1 MSARPQP
8 EQSSA
13 GPRGDADP
21 AGCPVGLTLSKVW
34 RPSHAYV
41 PGQSPRHPVGLF
53 DRFKDARPGDPLVRL
68 AASTAWAVGQDFLRE
83 GYFWEA
89 HEVLEALWLACPPNG
104 AERLSVQA
112 AIQLANAGLKARM
125 GRLRAAARLL
135 DIARALSAEARA
147 RGGHPALA
155 LAPADW
161 ERTAHGMGLAK

>member
-1 MSARPQP
+1 MSLPDR
-8 EQSSA
+8 
-13 GPRGDADP
+13 
-21 AGCPVGLTLSKVW
+21 W

-41 PGQSPRHPVGLF
+41 PGLTPRHADGLF
-53 DRFKDARPGDPLVRL
+53 DRFKDARPGDPLTRL
-68 AASTAWAVGQDFLRE
+68 SASVSWAVGQDFLRA

-125 GRLRAAARLL
+125 GRKGAAVRLL
-135 DIARALSAEARA
+135 EMARDLTTESLA
-147 RGGHPALA
+147 RGCDPALA

-161 ERTAHGMGLAK
+161 NRIAHEIHSAK